1 MGISILFTGS
11 VFAQIF
17 DGDEETKSW
26 VIDLWSP
33 TNTQET
39 TDIPSQEEVL
49 SWDIGSAL
57 GIEEPTPEPTV
68 VASSG
73 GSSGG
78 GSGGR
83 LGTANYS
90 LLNRSTLVTMER
102 QAMIAKE
109 NESQMY
115 ASAPKSEEPK
125 NTEENPSLKSIASI
139 FDTENDLEMSDHMLI
154 AEKTSQTQSTDN
166 STLNPIDIVDHVLI
180 ATAGRDD
187 LVSTYT
193 EPLSRNTQPSTPPL
207 QAVKS
212 SAPRGLQAQVFT
224 GSARSILVSSEPFPI
239 QKTHLLSW
247 NGMDEDIAEYK
258 LQVIQKIILNTLIVM
273 GKIFFFSGIIG
284 LIIALL
290 FRDKIHLFRRNKV
303 RQLTLFSLLK

>member
-1 MGISILFTGS
+1 MSISVLLTGS

-33 TNTQET
+33 TNEQSAPAIEE
-39 TDIPSQEEVL
+39 DIL
-49 SWDIGSAL
+49 AWDIGSAL

-78 GSGGR
+78 SRGGR

-90 LLNRSTLVTMER
+90 LQNRSTLVTMER

-109 NESQMY
+109 NETQMY
-115 ASAPKSEEPK
+115 ASAAKSK
-125 NTEENPSLKSIASI
+125 NSKSTEENSSLQYIAST
-139 FDTENDLEMSDHMLI
+139 FDTENDLKMSDHMLI
-154 AEKTSQTQSTDN
+154 AEKTLQTQSTDN

-180 ATAGRDD
+180 AAAGRDD
-187 LVSTYT
+187 LVTPYE
-193 EPLSRNTQPSTPPL
+193 EPLSQNVQQSTPAL
-207 QAVKS
+207 RVVKS
-212 SAPRGLQAQVFT
+212 SAPRRLQAQVFT

-247 NGMDEDIAEYK
+247 DGMDEDIAEYK
-258 LQVIQKIILNTLIVM
+258 LHVIQKIILNALIIM
-273 GKIFFFSGIIG
+273 GKISFFSGIIG
-284 LIIALL
+284 LILALL
-290 FRDKIHLFRRNKV
+290 FRDKIHLFQRNKV